1 MYCSLIFEEGL
12 MTDNERE
19 NGEGTLDKSVSRRD
33 FLKIAG
39 MAGAAVGL
47 GVGLGGVIA
56 ACGGTEETTT
66 SSAAGTSATT
76 GATGGETTT
85 SASASA
91 ESGGEI
97 KAGYV
102 IPVTGAMAAFGA
114 AGQWQLDWMN
124 KNIWKDGLVCGDG
137 KKYKITAKIYDSQ
150 SDSNRS
156 SQVTSDAILNEGV
169 SLIGASSSAANV
181 IPVAAMADSLECP
194 GIHYDVPGDAWA
206 DAQKKAGGAY
216 KWNWCSWWVGK
227 DLVSNFFKMWELV
240 PNNKVVG
247 ALWVNDA
254 DGNVFRSALPDIFKA
269 QGYTLIDPG
278 PFEVG
283 TEDFSAVIS
292 KFKSGGVELVCGMA
306 NPAEFT
312 NYVTQSAQQSF
323 KPKITTCAKAL
334 LFPSAVD
341 ALGDLGDGMTVEAW
355 YHPKYAYKSDV
366 TGMTAQQ
373 YCDDFEATTGQ
384 QWTQPICFIGCFE
397 LWTDVLKRTKNPL
410 DKSSIVEA
418 IKGTK
423 VTLTGGPVDWTVNP
437 EPKFNIPNFCA
448 KPLGGGQWVKDT
460 TGKHKYSQELV
471 ASVTDPD
478 NIPVTATMKEMQY
491 SS

>member
-1 MYCSLIFEEGL
+1 MEE
-12 MTDNERE
+12 DDQKSRE
-19 NGEGTLDKSVSRRD
+19 TEAATAKSVSRRD
-33 FLKIAG
+33 FLKRAGIAG
-39 MAGAAVGL
+39 ASIGVAG
-47 GVGLGGVIA
+47 GLGGLLA
-56 ACGGTEETTT
+56 ACGGSDDTTT
-66 SSAAGTSATT
+66 TAAAASTSTAGAATT
-76 GATGGETTT
+76 GSTAAAGDTST

-91 ESGGEI
+91 EDGGEI

-114 AGQWQLDWMN
+114 AGQWSLDWMN
-124 KNIWKDGLVCGDG
+124 KNTWKDGLVCGDG

-156 SQVTSDAILNEGV
+156 SQVTSDAILNDGV
-169 SLIGASSSAANV
+169 SIIGASSSAANV
-181 IPVAAMADSLECP
+181 IPVAAMADSLGCP
-194 GIHYDVPGDAWA
+194 GIHYDVPGDAWN
-206 DAQKKAGGAY
+206 DAQKDGAY

-227 DLVSNFFKMWELV
+227 DLVGNFFKMWSLV
-240 PNNKVVG
+240 STNKVVG

-254 DGNVFRSALPDIFKA
+254 DGNVFRSALPALFKA
-269 QGYTLIDPG
+269 NGYTLVDPG

-312 NYVTQSAQQSF
+312 NYVKQCAQQSF

-334 LFPSAVD
+334 LFPSAID
-341 ALGDLGDGMTVEAW
+341 ALGDLGDGMTVETW

-373 YCDDFEATTGQ
+373 YCDDFEAVTGQ
-384 QWTQPICFIGCFE
+384 QWTQPICYIGIFE
-397 LWTDVLKRTKNPL
+397 LWTDILKRAKNPT
-410 DKSSIVEA
+410 DKNSIIEA
-418 IKGTK
+418 VKATK
-423 VTLTGGPVDWTVNP
+423 VTLTGGVVDWTVNP

-460 TGKHKYSQELV
+460 TGKHNYAQEIV
-471 ASVTDPD
+471 ASEQDAT
-478 NIPVTATMKEMQY
+478 NIPITAQMKEMTY
-491 SS
+491 PA

>member
-1 MYCSLIFEEGL
+1 MVNKEDEGAG
-12 MTDNERE
+12 M
-19 NGEGTLDKSVSRRD
+19 GLDRTVSRRQ
-33 FLKIAG
+33 FLKLAG
-39 MAGAAVGL
+39 VAGAAVGL
-47 GVGLGGVIA
+47 GAGLGGIVA

-66 SSAAGTSATT
+66 SSAAAPETNTT
-76 GATGGETTT
+76 AATGETST
-85 SASASA
+85 SVSADA
-91 ESGGEI
+91 EQGGEI
-97 KAGYV
+97 KAAYV

-124 KNIWKDGLVCGDG
+124 KNVWKDGLVCGDG
-137 KKYKITAKIYDSQ
+137 KKYKISAKIYDSQ

-156 SQVTSDAILNEGV
+156 SQVTSDAILNDGV
-169 SLIGASSSAANV
+169 MLVGASSSAANV
-181 IPVAAMADSLECP
+181 IPVASMADSLETP

-206 DAQKKAGGAY
+206 DAQKEAPF

-227 DLVSNFFKMWELV
+227 DLVANFVKMWSLV
-240 PNNKVVG
+240 PTNKVVG
-247 ALWVNDA
+247 GLWVNDA
-254 DGNVFRSALPDIFKA
+254 DGMVFANALPGLFKEL
-269 QGYTLIDPG
+269 GYTLVDPG
-278 PFEVG
+278 RFEVG
-283 TEDFSAVIS
+283 TEDFTAIIS
-292 KFKSGGVELVCGMA
+292 EFKKNGVELVCGMA

-312 NYVTQSAQQSF
+312 NYVKQCAQQSF

-341 ALGDLGDGMTVEAW
+341 ALGDLGDGMTVETW

-373 YCDDFEATTGQ
+373 YCDDFEATTGN

-397 LWTDVLKRTKNPL
+397 LWTDVLRRTKNPM
-410 DKSSIVEA
+410 DKNSIVEA
-418 IKGTK
+418 IKQTK

-460 TGKHKYSQELV
+460 TGKHKYMQELV
-471 ASVTDPD
+471 ASEQDPT
-478 NIPVTATMKEMQY
+478 NIPVTAQMKEMQY
-491 SS
+491 PA

>member
-1 MYCSLIFEEGL
+1 MEE
-12 MTDNERE
+12 DDQKSRE
-19 NGEGTLDKSVSRRD
+19 TEAATAKSVSRRD
-33 FLKIAG
+33 FLKMAGIAG
-39 MAGAAVGL
+39 ASIGVAG
-47 GVGLGGVIA
+47 GLGGLLA
-56 ACGGTEETTT
+56 ACGGSDDTTT
-66 SSAAGTSATT
+66 TAAAASTSTAGAATT
-76 GATGGETTT
+76 GSTAAAGDTST

-91 ESGGEI
+91 EDGGEI

-114 AGQWQLDWMN
+114 AGQWQLDWFN
-124 KNIWKDGLVCGDG
+124 KNTWKDGLICGDG
-137 KKYKITAKIYDSQ
+137 KKYKISAKIYDSQ

-156 SQVTSDAILNEGV
+156 SQVTSDAILNDGV
-169 SLIGASSSAANV
+169 RLVGASPSAANV
-181 IPVAAMADSLECP
+181 IPVRDMAESLECP
-194 GIHYDVPGDAWA
+194 GVHYDVPGDAGA
-206 DAQKKAGGAY
+206 AGKKLGDL

-240 PNNKVVG
+240 PTNKVVG

-254 DGNVFRSALPDIFKA
+254 DGNVFRTALPDLFKA
-269 QGYTLIDPG
+269 QGYTVVDPG

-292 KFKSGGVELVCGMA
+292 QFKKGGVELVCGMA

-323 KPKITTCAKAL
+323 KPKITTCAKAM

-355 YHPKYAYKSDV
+355 YHPKYAFKSDV

-373 YCDDFEATTGQ
+373 YCDDFEAVTGQ

-397 LWTDVLKRTKNPL
+397 LWTDVLRRTKDPK
-410 DKSSIVEA
+410 DKNSIVDA
-418 IKGTK
+418 IKQTK

-437 EPKFNIPNFCA
+437 EPKFNFPNFCA

-460 TGKHKYSQELV
+460 TGKHKYAQELV
-471 ASVTDPD
+471 ASVTDST
-478 NIPVTATMKEMQY
+478 NIPVTAQMKEMTY
-491 SS
+491 PA

>member
-1 MYCSLIFEEGL
+1 ME
-12 MTDNERE
+12 ERE
-19 NGEGTLDKSVSRRD
+19 IQTETEVAGGKCYSRRD
-33 FLKIAG
+33 FLKVAG
-39 MAGAAVGL
+39 VAGATL
-47 GVGLGGVIA
+47 GVAGGLGGILA
-56 ACGGTEETTT
+56 ACGSTEETTT
-66 SSAAGTSATT
+66 TAAAASTDTT
-76 GATGGETTT
+76 AAASTDTTAAAST
-85 SASASA
+85 DTTAASAGV
-91 ESGGEI
+91 EEGGEI

-124 KNIWKDGLVCGDG
+124 KNTWKDGIICADG
-137 KKYKITAKIYDSQ
+137 KKYKTSAKIYDSQ

-156 SQVTSDAILNEGV
+156 SQVTSDAILNDGV
-169 SLIGASSSAANV
+169 QLIGASSSAANV

-206 DAQKKAGGAY
+206 DAQKTAPY

-227 DLVSNFFKMWELV
+227 DLVGNFVKMWNLI
-240 PNNKVVG
+240 PHNKVVG

-254 DGNVFRSALPDIFKA
+254 DGMVFANALPGLFKEL
-269 QGYTLIDPG
+269 GFTLVDPG
-278 PFEVG
+278 RFEPN
-283 TEDFSAVIS
+283 TEDFSAIIS
-292 KFKSGGVELVCGMA
+292 EFKKNGVELVCGMA
-306 NPAEFT
+306 NPPEFT
-312 NYVTQSAQQSF
+312 NYVKQCAQQSF

-334 LFPSAVD
+334 LFPSAID
-341 ALGDLGDGMTVEAW
+341 SLGDLGDGMTVETW

-373 YCDDFEATTGQ
+373 YCDDYEATTGQ
-384 QWTQPICFIGCFE
+384 QWTQPICFIGTFE
-397 LWTDVLKRTKNPL
+397 LWTDVLKRAKNPL
-410 DKSSIVEA
+410 DKNSIVES

-460 TGKHKYSQELV
+460 TGKHKYTQELV
-471 ASVTDPD
+471 ASEQDAT
-478 NIPVTATMKEMQY
+478 NIPVTAQMKEMTY
-491 SS
+491 PA